1 MKRLMPRVA
10 VFAVLVLA
18 GAPPAFATGPQ
29 GESGPKGP
37 ASLIEK
43 GWVCFADESMG
54 MWAHCAPPGEDTFS
68 FPVALNALN
77 FATFDLTEDAEFLG
91 TEMAI
96 RDDLFPRAAL
106 SAGDPLGWV

>member
-68 FPVALNALN
+68 FPRCSQRLELRHVRP
-77 FATFDLTEDAEFLG
+77 DRGRRVLG
-91 TEMAI
+91 H
-96 RDDLFPRAAL
+96 RDGDPGRSFPRAAL